1 MHGLCLL
8 QSDGPAIVKGFNSAC
23 KSDLAINV
31 ISRTATIKSDLWTA
45 RMKNERKSDVA
56 APGKDQL

>member
-8 QSDGPAIVKGFNSAC
+8 RCDGPAIVKGFNSAC

-45 RMKNERKSDVA
+45 RMKNERKNDVA